1 MDIALRSTSA
11 LADAIRKREIGCLE
25 LLDHYLA
32 RVERLNPRLN
42 AIVTRDVDAARKRA
56 TEADEALAKGRS
68 WGPLHGVPYTIKDS
82 FETAA
87 MRTTCGWQVIE
98 SHVPATDAIAV

>member
-11 LADAIRKREIGCLE
+11 LAKALRTREIGCLE

-32 RVERLNPRLN
+32 RVERLNPKLN
-42 AIVTRDVDAARKRA
+42 AIVIQDADAARKRA
-56 TEADEALAKGRS
+56 KEADQALAKGDV
-68 WGPLHGVPYTIKDS
+68 WGPLHGVPYTIKDC

-87 MRTTCGWQVIE
+87 LRTTCG
-98 SHVPATDAIAV
+98 ATTRSSA

>member
-11 LADAIRKREIGCLE
+11 LANAIRKREIGCLE

-32 RVERLNPRLN
+32 RVERLNPKLN
-42 AIVTRDVDAARKRA
+42 AIVTIDADAARTRA
-56 TEADEALAKGRS
+56 TEADEALAKGDV
-68 WGPLHGVPYTIKDS
+68 WGPLHGVPYTVKDS

-87 MRTTCGWQVIE
+87 LRTTCGWQVIE
-98 SHVPATDAIAV
+98 N